1 MIKLSN
7 RLLAIA
13 NNIDKNDKVIDI
25 GCDHGYL
32 SIYLKVVNKNK
43 VVIAS
48 DINENALNMAKKN
61 ILASKVKI
69 DTRLGSG
76 LDVIKKDEIDTII
89 ISGMGGNTIFGI
101 LKNNL
106 VKLKGIKKIVIH
118 SNTDIFMLRKNI
130 SKLGFKIKNEQLIKD
145 KNIYYIIITFEKGRH
160 KYNKK
165 ELYFGPL
172 LLQENSKLF
181 QEKNEIELNKL
192 KDIRK
197 KIPSN
202 KILKR
207 YKLKKIIKLYE
218 N

>member
-106 VKLKGIKKIVIH
+106 VKLKGIKKIVIQ

-145 KNIYYIIITFEKGRH
+145 KNIYYIIITFEKGGH

-207 YKLKKIIKLYE
+207 YKLKKMIKLYE

>member
-106 VKLKGIKKIVIH
+106 VKLKGIKKIVIQ

-172 LLQENSKLF
+172 LLQENSDLF